1 MSRGHMTVPMIQNA
15 VERLLSTTTSW
26 QTVGL
31 LVADIFKDF
40 TIVGDKDD
48 IDCALISICGVSE
61 DAITRF
67 TNLLDVEA
75 SQQAYEADMAN
86 YDDQL
91 TDWQTAATM

>member
-48 IDCALISICGVSE
+48 IDRALISICGVSE
-61 DAITRF
+61 DAITCF